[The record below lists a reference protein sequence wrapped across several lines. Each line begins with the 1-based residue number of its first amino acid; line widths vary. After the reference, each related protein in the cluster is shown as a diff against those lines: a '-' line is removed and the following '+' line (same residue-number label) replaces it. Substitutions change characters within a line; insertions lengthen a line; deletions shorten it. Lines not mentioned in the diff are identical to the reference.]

1 MTRTTYVVK
10 EYSTISEGLL
20 GQPYANG
27 IEVDLKSFQELVEFI
42 EENETNSDSL
52 SAFSMLRAKGRR
64 HIKVKNHVGVIETRS
79 GCSLEILPKIYASDG
94 DSEYGYEETKLLFLR
109 MLAALKESPFI
120 DMSQASL
127 KAMHK
132 FPLLEIFITA
142 YLAQVESLLK
152 RELRGDY
159 QQVRDSLHYVKG
171 KVLVA
176 ETIRR
181 NVQVKAEVVCE
192 YDVFTTDIAPNRLI
206 KSTLRKLLTITSS
219 FQNKKE
225 IHRFLSIFDSVSESN
240 DFRKDLAYCHSHAA
254 HLGNYGHLIVW
265 SELYLD
271 NKGLTN
277 FKGSTVNQA
286 ILFPMEKVFEQYVG
300 RLLTKYA
307 DVEKIELQHR
317 KHHLLSQK
325 RTSSDDDFSIKKFRL
340 KPDFVLN
347 DGKFILDTKWK
358 MLNSNSKQN
367 DITESDIYQMHA
379 YGRTFQSLTK
389 GSALPR
395 TCLIY
400 PCNPNFKAKLNRMRF
415 GNDLLLDVVPFD
427 LANLDLKG
435 EVEKLIDSVL
445 EN

>member
-1 MTRTTYVVK
+1 VARATYVVK

-20 GQPYANG
+20 GRPQASG
-27 IEVDLKSFQELVEFI
+27 IEVDLRSFQDLVEFI

-52 SAFSMLRAKGRR
+52 NAFSMFRAKGRR
-64 HIKVKNHVGVIETRS
+64 HIKVKNHVGVIETRT

-94 DSEYGYEETKLLFLR
+94 ESEYGYEETKLLFLR
-109 MLAALKESPFI
+109 MLAALKESPFL

-127 KAMHK
+127 KAMRK
-132 FPLLEIFITA
+132 FPLLEIFIAA
-142 YLAQVESLLK
+142 YLTQVESLLK

-176 ETIRR
+176 ETMRR

-192 YDVFTTDIAPNRLI
+192 YDVFTTDISPNRLI

-219 FQNKKE
+219 FQSKKE
-225 IHRFLSIFDSVSESN
+225 IHRFLSIFASVSDSN
-240 DFRKDLAYCHSHAA
+240 DFKKDFAYCQSNVA
-254 HLGNYGHLIVW
+254 HLANYGHLILW
-265 SELYLD
+265 SELYLE

-286 ILFPMEKVFEQYVG
+286 ILFPMEKVFEQYIG
-300 RLLTKYA
+300 HLLTKYA
-307 DVEKIELQHR
+307 DVEKIELQHS
-317 KHHLLSQK
+317 KHHLLGQK
-325 RTSSDDDFSIKKFRL
+325 RSSSDDNFSIRKFRL

-347 DGKFILDTKWK
+347 DGKYILDTKWK
-358 MLNSNSKQN
+358 MLNSDSRQN
-367 DITESDIYQMHA
+367 DITESDVYQMHA
-379 YGRTFQSLTK
+379 YGRTFQSLSI
-389 GSALPR
+389 GAEVPR

-400 PCNPNFKAKLNRMRF
+400 PCNPHFKVKLSRMRF

-435 EVEKLIDSVL
+435 EVKKLIDSVL
-445 EN
+445 DC

>member
-1 MTRTTYVVK
+1 VARTTYVVK

-20 GQPYANG
+20 GQPYPNG

-52 SAFSMLRAKGRR
+52 SAFSMLRARGRR

-171 KVLVA
+171 KVLVT
-176 ETIRR
+176 ETMRR

-192 YDVFTTDIAPNRLI
+192 YDIFTTDIAPNRLI

-240 DFRKDLAYCHSHAA
+240 DFKKDLAYCYSNAA

-265 SELYLD
+265 SELYLE

-325 RTSSDDDFSIKKFRL
+325 RTSSDVDFSIKKFRL

-347 DGKFILDTKWK
+347 DGKYILDTKWK

-379 YGRTFQSLTK
+379 YGRTFQSLSK
-389 GSALPR
+389 GASLPR

-400 PCNPNFKAKLNRMRF
+400 PCNPNFKARLNRMRF

-427 LANLDLKG
+427 LTNLDLKG